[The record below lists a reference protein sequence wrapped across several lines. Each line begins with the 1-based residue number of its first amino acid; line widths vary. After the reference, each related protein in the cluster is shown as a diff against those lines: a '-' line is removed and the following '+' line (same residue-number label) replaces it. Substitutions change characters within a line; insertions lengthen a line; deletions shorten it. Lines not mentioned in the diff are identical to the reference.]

1 MGSVKRGWK
10 ILTSVVA
17 AILAGILITSFL
29 VLNWLG
35 LGISE
40 SKLLP
45 AVPALFGCNQPQKYF
60 VAFTSSAEARALGGL
75 IGQYAVVEI
84 DCTSISVKE
93 IGINAQLQNTDVFL
107 QAQAKYPDI
116 FLGKNVEWVN
126 SNLFP
131 DGQLVG
137 SMWLTAYKEQT
148 GQQLDGAIA
157 LDVPFLVDLSILSG
171 FSFKDKSGNSLTSKK
186 QILNYLLNGI
196 YFDYPIDNIKRKS
209 IQLELSRQMVSSL
222 SNNTASKL
230 KILKL
235 FSQTLKENRIFIYR
249 PDLSDNESIKN
260 YPMFYI
266 LNPETKFI
274 HIGANNLSGSKF
286 DFYNDFKYT
295 LGKCEN
301 NAYVLDVQIKN
312 SAVASTQFP
321 EYVNNRLEKS
331 PVEGVG
337 SKTQI
342 LVILPRQTT
351 PPTWQ
356 VPSDW
361 SGGALTLSGGNVAA
375 YMVGTVQAGQSYSTS
390 IRFSSPDSLKI
401 LSWGQRLETAT
412 RSASCLDSGE

>member
-1 MGSVKRGWK
+1 M
-10 ILTSVVA
+10 IA
-17 AILAGILITSFL
+17 AILAGILISSVL

-107 QAQAKYPDI
+107 QAQEKYPDV
-116 FLGKNVEWVN
+116 FLGKNTEWVN

-137 SMWLTAYKEQT
+137 STWLAAYKEQT

-157 LDVPFLVDLSILSG
+157 LDVPFLVDLAVLSG

-209 IQLELSRQMVSSL
+209 VQLELSQQIVSSL
-222 SNNTASKL
+222 
-230 KILKL
+230 
-235 FSQTLKENRIFIYR
+235 
-249 PDLSDNESIKN
+249 
-260 YPMFYI
+260 
-266 LNPETKFI
+266 
-274 HIGANNLSGSKF
+274 
-286 DFYNDFKYT
+286 
-295 LGKCEN
+295 
-301 NAYVLDVQIKN
+301 
-312 SAVASTQFP
+312 
-321 EYVNNRLEKS
+321 
-331 PVEGVG
+331 
-337 SKTQI
+337 
-342 LVILPRQTT
+342 
-351 PPTWQ
+351 
-356 VPSDW
+356 
-361 SGGALTLSGGNVAA
+361 
-375 YMVGTVQAGQSYSTS
+375 
-390 IRFSSPDSLKI
+390 
-401 LSWGQRLETAT
+401 
-412 RSASCLDSGE
+412 